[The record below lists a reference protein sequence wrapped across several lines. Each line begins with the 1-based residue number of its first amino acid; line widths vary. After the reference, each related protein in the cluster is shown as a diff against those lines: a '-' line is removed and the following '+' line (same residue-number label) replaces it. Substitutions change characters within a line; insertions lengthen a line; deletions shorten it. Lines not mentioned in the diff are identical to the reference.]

1 MFHISGDF
9 KVTCIF
15 GKKGDAW
22 ANGVHQGIDLVGI
35 SNKKVYSISNGIIER
50 AGFDNSGFGNYVR
63 IKEDGSE
70 NRIYLAHLSKI
81 YVNVGQR
88 VSYDTVVGLMG
99 KTGNATNLYV
109 LEEGV
114 ANVDGYIWDKV
125 RIKVNSKEGYMINKN
140 YK

>member
-63 IKEDGSE
+63 IDHGSTYLS
-70 NRIYLAHLSKI
+70 IYGHLSSLAVSQGTQVKKGQVI
-81 YVNVGQR
+81 GYVGSTGWSTGYHLHFGIAYGGVYRNPMNYYKKVG
-88 VSYDTVVGLMG
+88 
-99 KTGNATNLYV
+99 
-109 LEEGV
+109 
-114 ANVDGYIWDKV
+114 
-125 RIKVNSKEGYMINKN
+125 
-140 YK
+140 